1 MPPRRD
7 QLFDLYRVAI
17 DEYRFEVRLGWD
29 RTMHYMVFNAGII
42 SVGTGLLRLES
53 PPLGYLL
60 IAAIFLLGFCT
71 SLIARD
77 SIRKGH
83 QYYRRTVVKKTL
95 LEDMLGL
102 TCRLTE
108 YPTHHTLAVGTTAGQ
123 SEHLQILH
131 DPEQWITRRLRRGSI
146 TYWLSA
152 VLVLLAITNLGGV
165 AAAIWLSFHT
175 HSQTKGPSPLVI
187 PIAREFKPTARP
199 L

>member
-1 MPPRRD
+1 MPLRSD
-7 QLFDLYRVAI
+7 QLLELYHVAV
-17 DEYRFEVRLGWD
+17 DEYRFEVKLGWD
-29 RTMHYMVFNAGII
+29 RTMHYLVFNAGII
-42 SVGTGLLRLES
+42 SVGTGLLRLDN

-71 SLIARD
+71 SLIARGA
-77 SIRKGH
+77 IRRGH

-102 TCRLTE
+102 TCRVAE
-108 YPTHHTLAVGTTAGQ
+108 YSTHHTLAVGTTSGQ

-131 DPEQWITRRLRRGSI
+131 DPERWVTRELRRGSV

-152 VLVLLAITNLGGV
+152 ILILLAVTNLGGFL
-165 AAAIWLSFHT
+165 ASIWMSFHT
-175 HSQTKGPSPLVI
+175 SNHFKQVPPLVI
-187 PIAREFKPTARP
+187 PISWPLPARG